1 MSVYIEEKM
10 IILRKGYFLP
20 ELEVGE
26 ELDAKKIIDKQHF
39 TSPPPRYTEASLVKT
54 LEEQG
59 IGRPSTYAPTIST
72 IMARGYVQKEKKNLI
87 PTELGVLVTELM
99 KEYFSDIID
108 IDFTAELEKQLD
120 KVEEGNIDWHRIIDD
135 FYKKFEIT
143 LKHAEEEIGNI
154 EIKDEET
161 DIVCEKCGR
170 NMVVKHG
177 RYGKFLACPGF
188 PECRNTKPILKETGA
203 LCPKC
208 KGEIIEKKSK
218 KGRVFY
224 GCKNYPECDFMT
236 WDKPLTKKCPKCNNY
251 LA

>member
-1 MSVYIEEKM
+1 MRKRYNIEEKDT
-10 IILRKGYFLP
+10 ILP

-224 GCKNYPECDFMT
+224 GCKNYPECD
-236 WDKPLTKKCPKCNNY
+236 L
-251 LA
+251 